1 MKKIVFFLIIFFTFI
16 PGPLSSINKTNNT
29 LAGCNSEVGKDYLKN
44 IDKIKIRKIEIDTN
58 NYRKWVVNSIRIIT
72 SASRFIPDKY
82 KGRFNSTI
90 TVIYENGTK
99 CVFQGRVRH
108 SGDAKDHIAL
118 QGNTVIQSLDVHL
131 DSGNIR
137 GITKFK
143 LFKPGTRGDPQD
155 VIIITEL
162 LRYLN
167 YLAPRSIKVN
177 ARINQAE
184 AVMLFQEKAAK
195 ELLEFNSRREGPILE
210 ADQRFFFK
218 LVEKIPDNQLSNWSV
233 QLPVLRSESIKTMLT
248 KQLNSRIISK
258 SENHKLISYEAL
270 TNLNLIYLYYSN
282 RFKDNKN
289 NFYYFDYDLDNT
301 LLGFFNP
308 KNIRKLDMYNVLMQ
322 ATNSQH
328 GLSASN
334 RKFYWNSIEN
344 YFEPISYDLNT
355 HFSFNF
361 PTTTT
366 VPYRLPVSG
375 QLFKAFDELEN
386 KLANLN
392 LKNFLIKI
400 NLSGADETES
410 GLQEKMNEVFYHLN
424 RIKNNYLS
432 ASSEVIEHNKF
443 KPVNNLLNRF
453 TKTLSEIDPN
463 VYLIKN
469 NTDNEIF
476 QRCKINLKSCE
487 DYKLSKEN
495 LPDLLE
501 GELEVDKRTYQYL
514 GKNLNFE
521 NITKYKSY
529 KKIKFRDT
537 TIFYDEGIRLEDK
550 HEEKILNIYQIKPG
564 ARLYFINGA
573 LEDLTINFKGYE
585 LSKKTNP
592 KTFMKNYPIDINGLT
607 GCLSLI
613 NLEVKN
619 VSIFAENS
627 SCEDTVNLINVN
639 GHLSNINIKNSF
651 SDGLDVDFS
660 NLEIDTVKVFLSNN
674 DCVDFSAGKYKLS
687 ALNLENCG
695 DKGLSVGEKSF
706 LSSDSIVVKDV
717 SIGVASKD
725 SSIVNI
731 KNINLKNSK
740 ICVSAYNKKQEFNGG
755 FIQMKEMKCENSFK
769 EVDIDMYSKIFEN
782 GKVLKNSEKL
792 KHEL

>member
-1 MKKIVFFLIIFFTFI
+1 MKKKLFFFLFFLITATNFNSISYSGSSSLCSDKFTKESLKKINQI
-16 PGPLSSINKTNNT
+16 P
-29 LAGCNSEVGKDYLKN
+29 
-44 IDKIKIRKIEIDTN
+44 IKKIEIDIIK
-58 NYRKWVVNSIRIIT
+58 YKKWTVNSTRIIT
-72 SASRFIPDKY
+72 NNSRFTPEKY
-82 KGRFNSTI
+82 KKRFNAKILVT
-90 TVIYENGTK
+90 YENNIQCIFK
-99 CVFQGRVRH
+99 GRIRH
-108 SGDAKDHIAL
+108 SGDAKDHIRL
-118 QGNTVIQSLDVHL
+118 QGNSIIQSLDVHL
-131 DSGNIR
+131 DNGNIK

-143 LFKPGTRGDPQD
+143 LFKPGTRGEPQD

-177 ARINQAE
+177 VRINQAE

-195 ELLEFNSRREGPILE
+195 ELLEFNNRREGPILE

-233 QLPVLRSESIKTMLT
+233 QLPVLRSKSIKAMLA
-248 KQLNSRIISK
+248 KQLNPEIIFK
-258 SENHKLISYEAL
+258 SENHKMISYNAL

-308 KNIRKLDMYNVLMQ
+308 KNIRKLDMYNILMQ

-375 QLFKAFDELEN
+375 QLFKAFDELET

-400 NLSGADETES
+400 NLSGVDETEAA
-410 GLQEKMNEVFYHLN
+410 LQEKMNEVFYHLN

-432 ASSEVIEHNKF
+432 VSNEVIEHNKF
-443 KPVNNLLNRF
+443 KPMNNLLNGF
-453 TKTLSEIDPN
+453 SKTLSEIDPN
-463 VYLIKN
+463 VYLVKN
-469 NTDNEIF
+469 NANNKMF

-501 GELEVDKRTYQYL
+501 GELEVDKRAYQYL

-529 KKIKFRDT
+529 KKIK
-537 TIFYDEGIRLEDK
+537 
-550 HEEKILNIYQIKPG
+550 
-564 ARLYFINGA
+564 
-573 LEDLTINFKGYE
+573 
-585 LSKKTNP
+585 
-592 KTFMKNYPIDINGLT
+592 
-607 GCLSLI
+607 
-613 NLEVKN
+613 
-619 VSIFAENS
+619 
-627 SCEDTVNLINVN
+627 
-639 GHLSNINIKNSF
+639 
-651 SDGLDVDFS
+651 
-660 NLEIDTVKVFLSNN
+660 
-674 DCVDFSAGKYKLS
+674 
-687 ALNLENCG
+687 
-695 DKGLSVGEKSF
+695 
-706 LSSDSIVVKDV
+706 
-717 SIGVASKD
+717 
-725 SSIVNI
+725 
-731 KNINLKNSK
+731 
-740 ICVSAYNKKQEFNGG
+740 
-755 FIQMKEMKCENSFK
+755 
-769 EVDIDMYSKIFEN
+769 
-782 GKVLKNSEKL
+782 
-792 KHEL
+792 

>member
-1 MKKIVFFLIIFFTFI
+1 MITATNFNSISYSGSSSLCSDKFTKESLKKINQI
-16 PGPLSSINKTNNT
+16 P
-29 LAGCNSEVGKDYLKN
+29 
-44 IDKIKIRKIEIDTN
+44 IKKIEIDIIK
-58 NYRKWVVNSIRIIT
+58 YKKWTVNSTRIIT
-72 SASRFIPDKY
+72 NNSRFTPEKY
-82 KGRFNSTI
+82 KKRFNAKILVT
-90 TVIYENGTK
+90 YENNIQ
-99 CVFQGRVRH
+99 CIFRGRIRH
-108 SGDAKDHIAL
+108 SGDAKDHIGL
-118 QGNTVIQSLDVHL
+118 QGNTIIQSLDVHL
-131 DSGNIR
+131 DNGNIK

-143 LFKPGTRGDPQD
+143 LFKPGTRGDPED

-177 ARINQAE
+177 VRINQAE

-195 ELLEFNSRREGPILE
+195 ELLEFNNRREGPILE
-210 ADQRFFFK
+210 SDQRFFFK

-308 KNIRKLDMYNVLMQ
+308 KNIRKLDMYNILMQ

-375 QLFKAFDELEN
+375 QLFKAFDELET

-400 NLSGADETES
+400 NLSGADETEAA
-410 GLQEKMNEVFYHLN
+410 LQEKMNEVFYHFN

-432 ASSEVIEHNKF
+432 VSNEVIEHNKF
-443 KPVNNLLNRF
+443 KPMNNLLDGF

-463 VYLIKN
+463 VYLVKN
-469 NTDNEIF
+469 NVDNEMF

-487 DYKLSKEN
+487 DYKFSKEN

-521 NITKYKSY
+521 NITRYKSY

-537 TIFYDEGIRLEDK
+537 AVFYDDGIRLEDK
-550 HEEKILNIYQIKPG
+550 HEEKTLNIYQTKPG
-564 ARLYFINGA
+564 ARLYFINGV

-660 NLEIDTVKVFLSNN
+660 EVEIDSIKVDTSQN
-674 DCVDFSAGKYKLS
+674 DCIDFSAGNYE
-687 ALNLENCG
+687 LNSLDLKNCG
-695 DKGLSVGEKSF
+695 DKALSVGEKSF
-706 LSSDSIVVKDV
+706 LTLNKIIAKNAT
-717 SIGVASKD
+717 IGIASKD
-725 SSIVNI
+725 SSIVKINDAYL
-731 KNINLKNSK
+731 KNLKT
-740 ICVSAYNKKQEFNGG
+740 CVAAYNKKQEFNGG
-755 FIQMKEMKCENSFK
+755 FIQMKNMNCENYYR
-769 EVDIDMYSKIFEN
+769 ETDIDAYSKIFEN
-782 GKVLKNSEKL
+782 ERTL
-792 KHEL
+792 